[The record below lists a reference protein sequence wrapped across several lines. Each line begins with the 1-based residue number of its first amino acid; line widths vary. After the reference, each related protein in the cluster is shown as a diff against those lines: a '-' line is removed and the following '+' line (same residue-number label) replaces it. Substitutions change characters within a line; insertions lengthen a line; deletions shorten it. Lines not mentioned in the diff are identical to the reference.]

1 MNILVDIE
9 TKFNLKSREV
19 ADRLSV
25 SKSYY
30 SMLRKGERAI
40 SKNVAL
46 RLKEVFGVEL
56 DISLCSKVYGE

>member
-9 TKFNLKSREV
+9 TKFNLKSKEV
-19 ADRLSV
+19 AHRLSV

-30 SMLRKGERAI
+30 SMLRKGKRAI

-46 RLKEVFGVEL
+46 RLKEVFGVAL
-56 DISLCSKVYGE
+56 DISLCSKVYGT